1 MTLTEV
7 IVGAIILAITF
18 AGLLATF
25 IAVRKY
31 VKRANKRLIATDLVS
46 QTLNDLYRSVDA
58 DKWDLGDPGGPYPL
72 MTTTPG
78 TVDSYTIDGQSYG
91 GNSYSVVPTPGDYR
105 RVTVT
110 INYP

>member
-46 QTLNDLYRSVDA
+46 QTMSDLYRAVREDTWNTGTLQTGA
-58 DKWDLGDPGGPYPL
+58 TNIGG
-72 MTTTPG
+72 
-78 TVDSYTIDGQSYG
+78 YTIDSQVYQDVGSP
-91 GNSYSVVPTPGDYR
+91 NSYTVAATGSTYR
-105 RVTVT
+105 RVNVT